1 MGALRKGL
9 KLLNIADPCV
19 EIINS
24 VTGELVV
31 AACGEVHLQKCLD
44 DLEKYYAKCPVKPSE
59 PIVPFRETLI
69 EKPKVDEVGESFG
82 AQSKMFMK
90 KFLTEDNEDEDEEE
104 DDEEEKKPEE
114 DKTEREEIIESE
126 YTIKLY
132 SPNRQTKVV
141 LKAFPLAKDI
151 RQFLEQNQQN
161 LLAIS
166 RKEMR
171 YCIL

>member
-82 AQSKMFMK
+82 AQSKIFMD
-90 KFLTEDNEDEDEEE
+90 KFISENVEDEDEDEE
-104 DDEEEKKPEE
+104 DEKEEKIP
-114 DKTEREEIIESE
+114 REEIIESE
-126 YTIKLY
+126 YIIKLF
-132 SPNRQTKVV
+132 SANRQTRKGST
-141 LKAFPLAKDI
+141 DN
-151 RQFLEQNQQN
+151 RGS
-161 LLAIS
+161 LLAEIVRS
-166 RKEMR
+166 RFKSCLES
-171 YCIL
+171 IPIG

>member
-1 MGALRKGL
+1 MAALRKGL

-82 AQSKMFMK
+82 AQSKIFMD
-90 KFLTEDNEDEDEEE
+90 KFITEDVEEDEDEDEE
-104 DDEEEKKPEE
+104 DKNEEKIP
-114 DKTEREEIIESE
+114 REEIIESE
-126 YTIKLY
+126 YIIKLF
-132 SPNRQTKVV
+132 SANRQT
-141 LKAFPLAKDI
+141 
-151 RQFLEQNQQN
+151 RQGFTDQFVGPSVPSGFF
-161 LLAIS
+161 AI
-166 RKEMR
+166 
-171 YCIL
+171 

>member
-24 VTGELVV
+24 VTGELVI

-82 AQSKMFMK
+82 AQSKIFMD
-90 KFLTEDNEDEDEEE
+90 KFISEDVEDEDEDE
-104 DDEEEKKPEE
+104 DQKDEKIS
-114 DKTEREEIIESE
+114 REEIIESE
-126 YTIKLY
+126 YIIKLF
-132 SPNRQTKVV
+132 SANRQTRKGSTGTYQPHGPG
-141 LKAFPLAKDI
+141 PLA
-151 RQFLEQNQQN
+151 FE
-161 LLAIS
+161 
-166 RKEMR
+166 KE
-171 YCIL
+171 I

>member
-1 MGALRKGL
+1 MAALRKGL

-82 AQSKMFMK
+82 AQSKIFMD
-90 KFLTEDNEDEDEEE
+90 KFITEDVEEEDEDEE
-104 DDEEEKKPEE
+104 DKNEEKIP
-114 DKTEREEIIESE
+114 REEIIESE
-126 YTIKLY
+126 YIIKLF
-132 SPNRQTKVV
+132 SANRQTRKGFTDRFVGPV
-141 LKAFPLAKDI
+141 RP
-151 RQFLEQNQQN
+151 
-161 LLAIS
+161 S
-166 RKEMR
+166 RK
-171 YCIL
+171 LVTHSG